1 MKKIGKNWKLNE
13 YLLMGWSES
22 HISLTFQWQKT
33 AKIESLMNNTVDDG
47 MEWKSHNVDILMK
60 KIGKNCKSNE
70 YIMMGWT
77 FTPLHQKIFNDFTF
91 LDNFF

>member
-1 MKKIGKNWKLNE
+1 
-13 YLLMGWSES
+13 MGWSES

-60 KIGKNCKSNE
+60 KIGKNCKIYNDGVDFHSTPSKNIQWFYIFRQFFLTVMSSMYE
-70 YIMMGWT
+70 YNI
-77 FTPLHQKIFNDFTF
+77 LYIK
-91 LDNFF
+91 